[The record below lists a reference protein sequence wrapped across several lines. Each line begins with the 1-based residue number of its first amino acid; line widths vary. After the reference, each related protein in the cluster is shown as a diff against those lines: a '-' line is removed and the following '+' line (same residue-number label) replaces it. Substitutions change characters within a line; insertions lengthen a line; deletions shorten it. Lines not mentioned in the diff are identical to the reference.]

1 MRIAV
6 NTRFL
11 LPGKMEGFGWYSYET
26 LRKIVV
32 AHPEHEFIFL
42 FDRPFDQRF
51 VFASNVTPVVIGP
64 QARHPFLFWIWFEV
78 SVKRALLKYKAD
90 VFVSPDGYLSLG
102 TNVPSVA
109 VMHDLNFEHY
119 PKDLGWLVRN
129 YYKRYF
135 PKFARKADRIVT
147 VSESSRKDII
157 DTYGISPEKIDVSYN
172 GVNEDLHPL
181 TPDECE
187 KVREQYTEGK
197 PYFIFVGALHPRKNL
212 ARLFHAYDLF
222 CDRNKN
228 SHKLVIVGE
237 KYLWNSEINTA
248 FSRMKHRES
257 VVFTGHLPMEQLGNV
272 LAAARALVFVS
283 VFEGF
288 GLPIVEAMRCEVPVI
303 TSSVSC
309 MPEIAGGAALL
320 CDPFSVEAIAE
331 ALDRMAND
339 SGLREQLIAKGKEN
353 GKRFSWNHA
362 AEGLWNSIE
371 KTLHAKK

>member
-1 MRIAV
+1 
-6 NTRFL
+6 
-11 LPGKMEGFGWYSYET
+11 
-26 LRKIVV
+26 
-32 AHPEHEFIFL
+32 
-42 FDRPFDQRF
+42 
-51 VFASNVTPVVIGP
+51 
-64 QARHPFLFWIWFEV
+64 
-78 SVKRALLKYKAD
+78 
-90 VFVSPDGYLSLG
+90 
-102 TNVPSVA
+102 
-109 VMHDLNFEHY
+109 
-119 PKDLGWLVRN
+119 
-129 YYKRYF
+129 

-147 VSESSRKDII
+147 VSESSRNDII
-157 DTYGISPEKIDVSYN
+157 NTYGISPEKIDVAYN

-181 TPDECE
+181 RPDECE
-187 KVREQYTEGK
+187 KVRELYTEGK

-237 KYLWNSEINTA
+237 KYLWNSEINSA
-248 FSRMKHRES
+248 FSRMNHSES
-257 VVFTGHLPMEQLGNV
+257 VVFTGYLPIEQLGNV
-272 LAAARALVFVS
+272 LAAAQALVFVS

-288 GLPIVEAMRCEVPVI
+288 GLPIIEAMRCEVPVI

-331 ALDRMAND
+331 ALEQMANN
-339 SGLREQLIAKGKEN
+339 SGFREQLIAKGKEN
-353 GKRFSWNHA
+353 SKRFSWNHT